1 MRKLEKQGVT
11 NMSVN
16 GNIGAFITSADTI
29 EIRFS
34 DNEKLDVD
42 HIDESNNEEFKE
54 FRENENKKEELDYY
68 IQKILNRNKDLK
80 NIDFEE
86 EYDGYELTEDYD
98 LDDEHDIDE
107 KYIFENEY
115 LSEESKINFDNE
127 IYEGVFDFD
136 NYEDNDIIEGDID
149 NFEIYEIYE
158 GVFDFDNYEDNDIIE
173 GDIDNFEI
181 YEIYL
186 KKDVKYNNLDMID
199 SYRADSDGNIENWKL
214 ISKISHFLE
223 RKNRF
228 SILNRA
234 EDKIITLL
242 ESTGI
247 GICERDFLKN
257 GTVEF
262 ELLPIINFNGS
273 LRVEA

>member
-54 FRENENKKEELDYY
+54 FRKNENKKEELDYY

-86 EYDGYELTEDYD
+86 GYDEYELTEDYD
-98 LDDEHDIDE
+98 LDEEHDIDE

-149 NFEIYEIYE
+149 NFEIYEIY
-158 GVFDFDNYEDNDIIE
+158 
-173 GDIDNFEI
+173 
-181 YEIYL
+181 L
-186 KKDVKYNNLDMID
+186 KKDVRYNNLDMMNN
-199 SYRADSDGNIENWKL
+199 YRADYDGNIENWKL

-273 LRVEA
+273 LRVEV

>member
-34 DNEKLDVD
+34 DNEKLDAD
-42 HIDESNNEEFKE
+42 YIDENKKEEFKE

-68 IQKILNRNKDLK
+68 IQKIHNRNKDLK

-86 EYDGYELTEDYD
+86 EYDEYELTEDYD

-115 LSEESKINFDNE
+115 LSEESKIHFDN
-127 IYEGVFDFD
+127 
-136 NYEDNDIIEGDID
+136 
-149 NFEIYEIYE
+149 EIYE

-186 KKDVKYNNLDMID
+186 KKDVRYNNLDMINN
-199 SYRADSDGNIENWKL
+199 YRANYDGNIENWKL

>member
-16 GNIGAFITSADTI
+16 GNTGAFITSADTI

-34 DNEKLDVD
+34 DNEKLDAD
-42 HIDESNNEEFKE
+42 HIDENNNEEFKE

-86 EYDGYELTEDYD
+86 EYDEYELTEDYD
-98 LDDEHDIDE
+98 LDEEHDIDE

-149 NFEIYEIYE
+149 NFEIYEIY
-158 GVFDFDNYEDNDIIE
+158 
-173 GDIDNFEI
+173 
-181 YEIYL
+181 L
-186 KKDVKYNNLDMID
+186 KKDVRYNNLDMINN
-199 SYRADSDGNIENWKL
+199 YRADYDGNIENWKL

-247 GICERDFLKN
+247 GICERNFLKN

>member
-1 MRKLEKQGVT
+1 MVVKNEDEKIRKIGST
-11 NMSVN
+11 GMSVS
-16 GNIGAFITSADTI
+16 GNIGAFISGADTI

-34 DNEKLDVD
+34 DNDELDIGYTD
-42 HIDESNNEEFKE
+42 AKNDEEFK
-54 FRENENKKEELDYY
+54 ENENKKEELDYY

-86 EYDGYELTEDYD
+86 EYDEYELTEDYD

-136 NYEDNDIIEGDID
+136 NYEDNDMIES
-149 NFEIYEIYE
+149 
-158 GVFDFDNYEDNDIIE
+158 
-173 GDIDNFEI
+173 DIDNFEI

-186 KKDVKYNNLDMID
+186 KKDVKYNNLDMIN
-199 SYRADSDGNIENWKL
+199 SYITDSDGNIENLEL
-214 ISKISHFLE
+214 ISKISYFLE
-223 RKNRF
+223 QKNRF

-234 EDKIITLL
+234 KDKIITLL

-247 GICERDFLKN
+247 GICESNFLKN
-257 GTVEF
+257 GTTEF
-262 ELLPIINFNGS
+262 ELLPIINYNGS
-273 LRVEA
+273 LEIGTQQKVWVARK

>member
-1 MRKLEKQGVT
+1 MRKIEKQGVT

-86 EYDGYELTEDYD
+86 EYDEYELTEDYD
-98 LDDEHDIDE
+98 LDEEHDIDE

-149 NFEIYEIYE
+149 NFEIYEIY
-158 GVFDFDNYEDNDIIE
+158 
-173 GDIDNFEI
+173 
-181 YEIYL
+181 L
-186 KKDVKYNNLDMID
+186 KKDVRYNNLDMMNN
-199 SYRADSDGNIENWKL
+199 YRADYDGNIENWKL

-247 GICERDFLKN
+247 GICERNFFKN

>member
-54 FRENENKKEELDYY
+54 FRKNENKKEELDYY

-86 EYDGYELTEDYD
+86 EYDEYELTENYD
-98 LDDEHDIDE
+98 LDEEHDIDGE
-107 KYIFENEY
+107 YIFENEY

-149 NFEIYEIYE
+149 NFEIYEIY
-158 GVFDFDNYEDNDIIE
+158 
-173 GDIDNFEI
+173 
-181 YEIYL
+181 L
-186 KKDVKYNNLDMID
+186 KKDVRYNNLDMIN
-199 SYRADSDGNIENWKL
+199 SYRTDSDGNIKNWKL

>member
-42 HIDESNNEEFKE
+42 YIDENNNEEFKE

-86 EYDGYELTEDYD
+86 EYDEYELTEDYD

-115 LSEESKINFDNE
+115 LSEESKIHFDNE

-136 NYEDNDIIEGDID
+136 NYEDNDMIES
-149 NFEIYEIYE
+149 N
-158 GVFDFDNYEDNDIIE
+158 
-173 GDIDNFEI
+173 IDNFEI

-186 KKDVKYNNLDMID
+186 KKDVRYNNLDMMNN
-199 SYRADSDGNIENWKL
+199 YRADYDGNIENWKL

-262 ELLPIINFNGS
+262 ELPPIINFNGS

>member
-54 FRENENKKEELDYY
+54 FRKNENKKEELDYY

-86 EYDGYELTEDYD
+86 GYDEYELTEDYD
-98 LDDEHDIDE
+98 LDEEHDIDE

-149 NFEIYEIYE
+149 NFEIYEIY
-158 GVFDFDNYEDNDIIE
+158 
-173 GDIDNFEI
+173 
-181 YEIYL
+181 L
-186 KKDVKYNNLDMID
+186 KKDVRYNNLDMMNN
-199 SYRADSDGNIENWKL
+199 YRADYDGNIENWKL

>member
-42 HIDESNNEEFKE
+42 HIDENNNEEFKE

-86 EYDGYELTEDYD
+86 EYDEYELTEDYD

-149 NFEIYEIYE
+149 NFEIYEIY
-158 GVFDFDNYEDNDIIE
+158 
-173 GDIDNFEI
+173 
-181 YEIYL
+181 L
-186 KKDVKYNNLDMID
+186 KKDVRYNNLDMMNN
-199 SYRADSDGNIENWKL
+199 YRADYDGNIENWKL

>member
-1 MRKLEKQGVT
+1 MVVKNEDEKIRKIGST
-11 NMSVN
+11 GMSVS
-16 GNIGAFITSADTI
+16 GNIGAFISGADTI

-34 DNEKLDVD
+34 DNDELDIGYTD
-42 HIDESNNEEFKE
+42 AKNDEEFK
-54 FRENENKKEELDYY
+54 ENENKKEELDYY

-86 EYDGYELTEDYD
+86 EYDEYELTEDDD

-127 IYEGVFDFD
+127 IYEGL
-136 NYEDNDIIEGDID
+136 
-149 NFEIYEIYE
+149 
-158 GVFDFDNYEDNDIIE
+158 FDFDNYEDNDIIE

-186 KKDVKYNNLDMID
+186 KKDVRYNNLDMIN
-199 SYRADSDGNIENWKL
+199 SYRTDSDGNIENWKL

-247 GICERDFLKN
+247 GICERNFLKN

>member
-34 DNEKLDVD
+34 DNEKLDAD
-42 HIDESNNEEFKE
+42 YIDENKKEEFKE

-86 EYDGYELTEDYD
+86 EYDEYELTEDYD

-115 LSEESKINFDNE
+115 LSEESKIHFDN
-127 IYEGVFDFD
+127 
-136 NYEDNDIIEGDID
+136 
-149 NFEIYEIYE
+149 EIYE

-186 KKDVKYNNLDMID
+186 KKDVRYNNLDMINN
-199 SYRADSDGNIENWKL
+199 YRANYDGNIENWKL

>member
-29 EIRFS
+29 EIRFL

-42 HIDESNNEEFKE
+42 HIDENKKEEFKE
-54 FRENENKKEELDYY
+54 FRENKKEELDYY

-86 EYDGYELTEDYD
+86 EYDEYGLTENYD
-98 LDDEHDIDE
+98 LEEEHDIHGE
-107 KYIFENEY
+107 YIFENEY

-127 IYEGVFDFD
+127 IYEGIFDFD
-136 NYEDNDIIEGDID
+136 DYEDNDITEGDTD
-149 NFEIYEIYE
+149 NFE
-158 GVFDFDNYEDNDIIE
+158 V
-173 GDIDNFEI
+173 

-186 KKDVKYNNLDMID
+186 KKDVKYNNLDMIN
-199 SYRADSDGNIENWKL
+199 SYISDSDGNIENWKL
-214 ISKISHFLE
+214 ISKISYFLE

>member
-54 FRENENKKEELDYY
+54 FRKNENKKEELDYY

-86 EYDGYELTEDYD
+86 EYDEYELTEDYD

-149 NFEIYEIYE
+149 NFEIYEIY
-158 GVFDFDNYEDNDIIE
+158 
-173 GDIDNFEI
+173 
-181 YEIYL
+181 L
-186 KKDVKYNNLDMID
+186 KKDVRYNNLDMMNN
-199 SYRADSDGNIENWKL
+199 YRADYDGNIENWKL

>member
-1 MRKLEKQGVT
+1 MRKLEKQGVI

-86 EYDGYELTEDYD
+86 EYDENELTEDYD
-98 LDDEHDIDE
+98 LDDEHDINE
-107 KYIFENEY
+107 NYIFENEY
-115 LSEESKINFDNE
+115 LSEESKINFEN
-127 IYEGVFDFD
+127 
-136 NYEDNDIIEGDID
+136 
-149 NFEIYEIYE
+149 EIYE

-186 KKDVKYNNLDMID
+186 KKDVRYNNLDMINN
-199 SYRADSDGNIENWKL
+199 YRADYDGNIENWKL

-247 GICERDFLKN
+247 GICERNFFKN

>member
-42 HIDESNNEEFKE
+42 HIDENNNEEFKE
-54 FRENENKKEELDYY
+54 FRENKKEELDYY

-86 EYDGYELTEDYD
+86 EYDEYELTEDYD
-98 LDDEHDIDE
+98 LDEEHDIDE

-149 NFEIYEIYE
+149 NFEM
-158 GVFDFDNYEDNDIIE
+158 
-173 GDIDNFEI
+173 

-186 KKDVKYNNLDMID
+186 KKDVRYNNLDMIN
-199 SYRADSDGNIENWKL
+199 SYRTDSDGKIENWKL

-247 GICERDFLKN
+247 GICERNFLKN

>member
-86 EYDGYELTEDYD
+86 EYDENELTEDYD
-98 LDDEHDIDE
+98 LDDEHDINE
-107 KYIFENEY
+107 NYIFENEY
-115 LSEESKINFDNE
+115 LSEESKINFEN
-127 IYEGVFDFD
+127 
-136 NYEDNDIIEGDID
+136 
-149 NFEIYEIYE
+149 EIYE

-186 KKDVKYNNLDMID
+186 KKDVRYNNLDMINN
-199 SYRADSDGNIENWKL
+199 YRADYDGNIENWKL

-247 GICERDFLKN
+247 GICERNFFKN

>member
-34 DNEKLDVD
+34 DNEKLDAD
-42 HIDESNNEEFKE
+42 YIDENKKEEFKE

-86 EYDGYELTEDYD
+86 EYDEYELTENYD
-98 LDDEHDIDE
+98 LDEEHDIDGE
-107 KYIFENEY
+107 YIFENEY

-149 NFEIYEIYE
+149 NFEIYEIY
-158 GVFDFDNYEDNDIIE
+158 
-173 GDIDNFEI
+173 
-181 YEIYL
+181 L
-186 KKDVKYNNLDMID
+186 KKDVRYNNLDMIN
-199 SYRADSDGNIENWKL
+199 SYRTDSDGNIKNWKL

>member
-42 HIDESNNEEFKE
+42 HIDENNNEEFKE

-86 EYDGYELTEDYD
+86 EYDEYELTEDYD

-115 LSEESKINFDNE
+115 LSEESKIN
-127 IYEGVFDFD
+127 
-136 NYEDNDIIEGDID
+136 
-149 NFEIYEIYE
+149 
-158 GVFDFDNYEDNDIIE
+158 
-173 GDIDNFEI
+173 
-181 YEIYL
+181 
-186 KKDVKYNNLDMID
+186 LDMIN
-199 SYRADSDGNIENWKL
+199 SYRTDSDGNIENWKL

-247 GICERDFLKN
+247 GICERNFLKN

-273 LRVEA
+273 LRVET

>member
-86 EYDGYELTEDYD
+86 GYDEYELTEDYD
-98 LDDEHDIDE
+98 LDEEHDIDE

-149 NFEIYEIYE
+149 NFEIYEIY
-158 GVFDFDNYEDNDIIE
+158 
-173 GDIDNFEI
+173 
-181 YEIYL
+181 L
-186 KKDVKYNNLDMID
+186 KKDVRYNNLDMMNN
-199 SYRADSDGNIENWKL
+199 YRADYDGNIENWKL

>member
-1 MRKLEKQGVT
+1 MRKPEKQGVT

-34 DNEKLDVD
+34 DNEKLDAD
-42 HIDESNNEEFKE
+42 YIDENKKEEFKE

-86 EYDGYELTEDYD
+86 EYDEYELTEDYD

-149 NFEIYEIYE
+149 NFEIYEIY
-158 GVFDFDNYEDNDIIE
+158 
-173 GDIDNFEI
+173 
-181 YEIYL
+181 L
-186 KKDVKYNNLDMID
+186 KKDVRYNNLDMMNN
-199 SYRADSDGNIENWKL
+199 YRADYDGNIENWKL

>member
-42 HIDESNNEEFKE
+42 YIDESNNEEFKE

-86 EYDGYELTEDYD
+86 GYDEYELTEDYD
-98 LDDEHDIDE
+98 LDEEHDIDE

-149 NFEIYEIYE
+149 NFEIYEIY
-158 GVFDFDNYEDNDIIE
+158 
-173 GDIDNFEI
+173 
-181 YEIYL
+181 L
-186 KKDVKYNNLDMID
+186 KKDVRYNNLDMINN
-199 SYRADSDGNIENWKL
+199 YRAIW
-214 ISKISHFLE
+214 
-223 RKNRF
+223 
-228 SILNRA
+228 
-234 EDKIITLL
+234 
-242 ESTGI
+242 STG
-247 GICERDFLKN
+247 G
-257 GTVEF
+257 
-262 ELLPIINFNGS
+262 
-273 LRVEA
+273 

>member
-34 DNEKLDVD
+34 DNEKLDAD
-42 HIDESNNEEFKE
+42 HIDENNNEEFKE

-86 EYDGYELTEDYD
+86 EYDEYELTEDYD
-98 LDDEHDIDE
+98 LDEEHDIDE

-136 NYEDNDIIEGDID
+136 NYEDNDIIG
-149 NFEIYEIYE
+149 
-158 GVFDFDNYEDNDIIE
+158 

-186 KKDVKYNNLDMID
+186 KKDVRYNNLDMINN
-199 SYRADSDGNIENWKL
+199 YRADYDGNIENWKL

-247 GICERDFLKN
+247 GICERNFFKN

>member
-54 FRENENKKEELDYY
+54 FRKNENKKEELDYY

-86 EYDGYELTEDYD
+86 EYDEYELTEDYD

-149 NFEIYEIYE
+149 NFEIYEIY
-158 GVFDFDNYEDNDIIE
+158 
-173 GDIDNFEI
+173 
-181 YEIYL
+181 L
-186 KKDVKYNNLDMID
+186 KKDVRYNNLDMIN
-199 SYRADSDGNIENWKL
+199 SYRTDSDGNIKNWKL

-257 GTVEF
+257 GTGEF

>member
-1 MRKLEKQGVT
+1 
-11 NMSVN
+11 MSVN

-42 HIDESNNEEFKE
+42 HIDENKKEEFKE

-86 EYDGYELTEDYD
+86 EYDEYELTEDDD

-127 IYEGVFDFD
+127 IYEGL
-136 NYEDNDIIEGDID
+136 
-149 NFEIYEIYE
+149 
-158 GVFDFDNYEDNDIIE
+158 FDFDNYEDNDIIE

-186 KKDVKYNNLDMID
+186 K
-199 SYRADSDGNIENWKL
+199 NIKGGYGG
-214 ISKISHFLE
+214 SHL
-223 RKNRF
+223 
-228 SILNRA
+228 
-234 EDKIITLL
+234 
-242 ESTGI
+242 
-247 GICERDFLKN
+247 
-257 GTVEF
+257 
-262 ELLPIINFNGS
+262 
-273 LRVEA
+273 

>member
-86 EYDGYELTEDYD
+86 EYDEYELTEDYD

-149 NFEIYEIYE
+149 NFEIYEIY
-158 GVFDFDNYEDNDIIE
+158 
-173 GDIDNFEI
+173 
-181 YEIYL
+181 L
-186 KKDVKYNNLDMID
+186 KKDVRYNNLDMMNN
-199 SYRADSDGNIENWKL
+199 YRADYDGNIENWKL

-273 LRVEA
+273 LRVEV

>member
-34 DNEKLDVD
+34 DNEKLDAD
-42 HIDESNNEEFKE
+42 HIDENNNEEFKE

-86 EYDGYELTEDYD
+86 EYDENELTEDYD
-98 LDDEHDIDE
+98 LDEEHDIDE

-149 NFEIYEIYE
+149 NFEIYEIY
-158 GVFDFDNYEDNDIIE
+158 
-173 GDIDNFEI
+173 
-181 YEIYL
+181 L
-186 KKDVKYNNLDMID
+186 KKDVRYNNLDMINN
-199 SYRADSDGNIENWKL
+199 YRADYDGNIENWKL

-247 GICERDFLKN
+247 GICERNFFKN

>member
-16 GNIGAFITSADTI
+16 GNIGAFMTSADTI

-42 HIDESNNEEFKE
+42 YIDKNNNEEFKE

-68 IQKILNRNKDLK
+68 IQKILNRNNDLK

-86 EYDGYELTEDYD
+86 EYDEYELTEDYD

-127 IYEGVFDFD
+127 IYEGIFNFDD
-136 NYEDNDIIEGDID
+136 YEDNDITEGDTD
-149 NFEIYEIYE
+149 NFE
-158 GVFDFDNYEDNDIIE
+158 V
-173 GDIDNFEI
+173 

-186 KKDVKYNNLDMID
+186 KKDVKYNNLDMIN
-199 SYRADSDGNIENWKL
+199 SYISDSDGNIENWKL
-214 ISKISHFLE
+214 ISKISYFLE

-247 GICERDFLKN
+247 GICEIDFLKN

-273 LRVEA
+273 LEIGVQQKI

>member
-34 DNEKLDVD
+34 DNEKLDAD
-42 HIDESNNEEFKE
+42 YIDENKKEEFKE

-86 EYDGYELTEDYD
+86 EYDEYELTEDYD

-115 LSEESKINFDNE
+115 LSEESKIHFDN
-127 IYEGVFDFD
+127 
-136 NYEDNDIIEGDID
+136 
-149 NFEIYEIYE
+149 EIYE

-186 KKDVKYNNLDMID
+186 KKDVRYNNLDMINN
-199 SYRADSDGNIENWKL
+199 YRANYDGNIENWKL

-247 GICERDFLKN
+247 GICERNFLKN

>member
-42 HIDESNNEEFKE
+42 HIDENNNEEFKE
-54 FRENENKKEELDYY
+54 FRENKKEELDYY

-86 EYDGYELTEDYD
+86 EYDEYELTEDYD
-98 LDDEHDIDE
+98 LDEEHDIDE

-136 NYEDNDIIEGDID
+136 NYEDD
-149 NFEIYEIYE
+149 
-158 GVFDFDNYEDNDIIE
+158 DIIE

-186 KKDVKYNNLDMID
+186 KKDVRYNNLDMIN
-199 SYRADSDGNIENWKL
+199 SYRTDSDGNIENWKL

-228 SILNRA
+228 SILNRV

-247 GICERDFLKN
+247 GICERNFLKN

-273 LRVEA
+273 LRVET

>member
-1 MRKLEKQGVT
+1 
-11 NMSVN
+11 MSVN

-34 DNEKLDVD
+34 DNEKLDAD
-42 HIDESNNEEFKE
+42 YIDENNNKEFKE

-86 EYDGYELTEDYD
+86 GYDEYELTEDYD
-98 LDDEHDIDE
+98 LDEEHDIDE

-149 NFEIYEIYE
+149 NFEIYEIY
-158 GVFDFDNYEDNDIIE
+158 
-173 GDIDNFEI
+173 
-181 YEIYL
+181 L
-186 KKDVKYNNLDMID
+186 KKDVRYNNLDMIN
-199 SYRADSDGNIENWKL
+199 SYRTDSDGNIENWKL

>member
-86 EYDGYELTEDYD
+86 EYDEYELTEDYD
-98 LDDEHDIDE
+98 LDEEHDIDE

-149 NFEIYEIYE
+149 NFEIYEIY
-158 GVFDFDNYEDNDIIE
+158 
-173 GDIDNFEI
+173 
-181 YEIYL
+181 L
-186 KKDVKYNNLDMID
+186 KKDVRYNNLDMINN
-199 SYRADSDGNIENWKL
+199 YRADYDGNIENWKL

-247 GICERDFLKN
+247 GICERNFFKN

>member
-42 HIDESNNEEFKE
+42 YIDKNNNEEFKE

-68 IQKILNRNKDLK
+68 IQKILNRNNDLK

-86 EYDGYELTEDYD
+86 EYDEYELTEDYD
-98 LDDEHDIDE
+98 LDEE
-107 KYIFENEY
+107 YVFENEY
-115 LSEESKINFDNE
+115 LLEESKINFDNE

-136 NYEDNDIIEGDID
+136 NYEDNDMIES
-149 NFEIYEIYE
+149 
-158 GVFDFDNYEDNDIIE
+158 
-173 GDIDNFEI
+173 DIDNFEI

-186 KKDVKYNNLDMID
+186 KKDVKYNNLDMIN
-199 SYRADSDGNIENWKL
+199 SYITDSDGNIENLEL
-214 ISKISHFLE
+214 ISKISYFLE
-223 RKNRF
+223 QKNRF

-234 EDKIITLL
+234 KDKIITLL

-247 GICERDFLKN
+247 GICESNFLKN
-257 GTVEF
+257 GTTEF
-262 ELLPIINFNGS
+262 ELLPIINYNGS
-273 LRVEA
+273 LEIGTQQKVWLARK